1 MTAWSSYAE
10 QSSLKVLTAA
20 ETTVIYS
27 LEPLFAAVFSSI
39 FLHEYFGFNS
49 FVGALCIVTA
59 CLWNTVLLPTLSPC
73 IAWPICLASSQVKSP
88 LGLEHKSI
96 V

>member
-10 QSSLKVLTAA
+10 QCSLKVLTAA

-27 LEPLFAAVFSSI
+27 LEPLFAAALSSI

-49 FVGALCIVTA
+49 MVGAFCIILA
-59 CLWNTVLLPTLSPC
+59 CLWNSLIVPTLSQHLPFF
-73 IAWPICLASSQVKSP
+73 PISENQSVNDDKA
-88 LGLEHKSI
+88 I